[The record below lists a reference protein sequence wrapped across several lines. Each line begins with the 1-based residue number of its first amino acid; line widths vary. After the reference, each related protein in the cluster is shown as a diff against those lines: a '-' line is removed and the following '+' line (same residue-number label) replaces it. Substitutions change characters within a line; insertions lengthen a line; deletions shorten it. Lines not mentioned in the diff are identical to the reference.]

1 MFSDLQPCVGKV
13 TKRHENQI
21 FWMTYRSR
29 CWQTFYAGME
39 LDLTQRLF
47 GDEPLKARLWPD
59 DGQTIEGRW
68 HDGGQWMA
76 QNWLF
81 RIGLISSDLKAS
93 IPHHP
98 SMLQCSPF
106 HGIKAQHVY
115 LMSGKMYQFLEIYK
129 RYLSSVISSV
139 ILQESSILLAPTGA
153 FQSV

>member
-47 GDEPLKARLWPD
+47 GDEPLRARLWPD
-59 DGQTIEGRW
+59 DGQTMARW
-68 HDGGQWMA
+68 HDGQQTMA

-106 HGIKAQHVY
+106 YGIKAQHVY